1 MSGHSHANTIKRDK
15 ELTDQVRGR
24 VFSKLIK
31 EIAIAARDGVDPE
44 TNFKLRLV
52 IERAKQAN
60 MPKDNIIR
68 ALKKGS
74 GELGSGK
81 WEGITYEGYG
91 PFGVGV
97 IVETVTDNRNR
108 ISQELKNIFERAGGS
123 IASPG
128 SVSFQFKKTGVIKVE
143 KATDADKQILQLID
157 LGVEDVKEE
166 QATIEVITKPEQL
179 KEIKEKIEKE
189 GFRVNELEL
198 IMQPANFISFA
209 EPQKVEKVLKFIEGL
224 EENDDV
230 QKVYTNFR

>member
-1 MSGHSHANTIKRDK
+1 MSGHSHASTIKRDK
-15 ELTDQVRGR
+15 ELTDQARGR

-52 IERAKQAN
+52 IEKAKQAN

-74 GELGSGK
+74 GELESGK

-128 SVSFQFKKTGVIKVE
+128 SVSFQFKKTGVIKIE
-143 KATDADKQILQLID
+143 KATDVDKQILQLID

-166 QATIEVITKPEQL
+166 QGTIEVITKPEQL

-198 IMQPANFISFA
+198 IMQPANFISFT